1 MTFKVR
7 VYIIDIMRRYQLRPF
22 TLSPADTEVR
32 NLEKRYLPSW
42 PFWGAALWMVL
53 AGLLGH
59 CPSWLALVTVM
70 ALAVFLG
77 LLADRRRR
85 RIRRLERELR
95 DMGQALEQEKADTL
109 RREKELKAEQLKHEE
124 QLRSA
129 ISHEL
134 RMPLSIIQ
142 GYTELLGRDDLERE
156 QRQEYL
162 DKILQRTKFIN
173 DTLVRH
179 MLNSRER
186 AMSSPDVQ
194 RLDLVAL
201 VQQITTDLSNVL
213 ANKGI
218 SIQYVSAREEL
229 WVKADG
235 DLLGKIFY
243 NLAENAAKYMGREGL
258 IVIRLSCAGNQ
269 AQVIFQDDGMG
280 LAEEETGR
288 IFDLSFQG
296 SNRKEGQG
304 HGLYLVKRSIQAQ
317 GGDVSAFSRPGQG
330 MTISFTLPL
339 AETADS

>member
-1 MTFKVR
+1 M
-7 VYIIDIMRRYQLRPF
+7 
-22 TLSPADTEVR
+22 SPADAEVR

-53 AGLLGH
+53 AGLVGH
-59 CPSWLALVTVM
+59 CPVWLALVVPA

-77 LLADRRRR
+77 LLADRRKRG
-85 RIRRLERELR
+85 IRRLERTLR
-95 DMGQALEQEKADTL
+95 DMEQAREREQTDAV
-109 RREKELKAEQLKHEE
+109 RREKEQKAEQLKQEE

-142 GYTELLGRDDLERE
+142 GYTELLSRDDLERE

-173 DTLVRH
+173 DTLARH

-201 VQQITTDLSNVL
+201 VQQLTADLSNVL
-213 ANKGI
+213 GNKGI
-218 SIQYVSAREEL
+218 SIQYVSTQEKL
-229 WVKADG
+229 WVRADG

-243 NLAENAAKYMGREGL
+243 NLAENAGKYMGREGL
-258 IVIRLSCAGNQ
+258 IVIRLSCVGDQ

-339 AETADS
+339 AEGAHS